1 MNRLSR
7 RQFVRLSAAGA
18 IASPFALDHVAL
30 GQSGGGPEGPP
41 LRAAAPTAHEV
52 VDRIRKSLGVPWK
65 ADTVDTFKAGD
76 PSTVVTGVV
85 TTSLATIDLMR
96 RAVKAGANL
105 VITSGPTFYSR
116 TDSPMPPAGRGRGAA
131 ASPPADPVFAAKNE
145 FIRNNRLVVWRFS
158 DHWRLR
164 TPEPFT
170 QGIVDAL
177 GWGTHPLGSTPAHVR
192 VPAVALE
199 SLVADVKAHLGA
211 RGGMRIIGNPRA
223 RLQTIAVLPGT
234 VPIQAALTHLPQVDA
249 IIAGEIRE
257 WESSE
262 YARDTITAG
271 RDKALILVGRT
282 LSEDPGMK
290 VCAQWLETIVPEAP
304 VRWLAAGD
312 PYWRPAA

>member
-1 MNRLSR
+1 MNRFSR
-7 RQFVRLSAAGA
+7 REFVRLSTAGA
-18 IASPFALDHVAL
+18 VASPFVVGPAVL
-30 GQSGGGPEGPP
+30 G
-41 LRAAAPTAHEV
+41 AAAPTAQEV
-52 VDRIRKSLGVPWK
+52 VDRIRKTLGVPWR

-76 PSTVVTGVV
+76 PSTVVNGIV
-85 TTSLATIDLMR
+85 TTSLATIDVMR
-96 RAVKAGANL
+96 RAVKAGANM

-116 TDSPMPPAGRGRGAA
+116 TDTPMPAAGPGRGAA
-131 ASPPADPVFAAKNE
+131 ASPPADPVFAAKNA
-145 FIRNNRLVVWRFS
+145 FIKTNNLAVWRFS

-164 TPEPFT
+164 TPDPFAE
-170 QGIVDAL
+170 GIIDAL
-177 GWGTHPLGSTPAHVR
+177 GWGKHPTGSTPGHVR

-199 SLVADVKAHLGA
+199 TLVADVKAKLGA

-262 YARDTITAG
+262 YVRDTVAAG
-271 RDKALILVGRT
+271 RDKALILIGRT

-290 VCAQWLETIVPEAP
+290 VCARWLGTIVPEAP

-312 PYWRPAA
+312 PYWRPPV

>member
-1 MNRLSR
+1 MPRLSR
-7 RQFVRLSAAGA
+7 REFVRLSTAGA
-18 IASPFALDHVAL
+18 VASPLLVDPAVL
-30 GQSGGGPEGPP
+30 G
-41 LRAAAPTAHEV
+41 AAAPTAQEV
-52 VDRIRKSLGVPWK
+52 VDRIRKTLGVPWK
-65 ADTVDTFKAGD
+65 AETVDSFKAGD

-85 TTSLATIDLMR
+85 TTSLATIDVMR
-96 RAVKAGANL
+96 RAVKAGANM

-116 TDSPMPPAGRGRGAA
+116 ADSPTPPAGRGRGAA
-131 ASPPADPVFAAKNE
+131 AATPPADPVFAAKNA
-145 FIRNNRLVVWRFS
+145 FIKANNLVVWRFN

-164 TPEPFT
+164 TPDPFT
-170 QGIVDAL
+170 QGIIDAL
-177 GWGTHPLGSTPAHVR
+177 GWGKHPTGSAPGHVK
-192 VPAVALE
+192 VPAITLE
-199 SLVADVKAHLGA
+199 ALVAAAKATLGA
-211 RGGMRIIGNPRA
+211 RGGMRIIGNPGA

-271 RDKALILVGRT
+271 RDKALILIGRT

-290 VCAQWLETIVPEAP
+290 VCAQWLETVVPEAP